1 MTAKPNLREAMPMTA
16 EWVDRQRA
24 ALGAAHVNDCIKR
37 ALAGEPGRFY
47 AMEAGHVLGTPWPAG
62 SVVDADLR
70 FAVVMGCSF
79 AGFIAEP
86 GVKPEGASCE

>member
-1 MTAKPNLREAMPMTA
+1 MTGKRNLREAMPMTA
-16 EWVDRQRA
+16 EWVDRQRG

-37 ALAGEPGRFY
+37 AVAGEPGLFY

-62 SVVDADLR
+62 SVVDADQR
-70 FAVVMGCSF
+70 FSVMMGCEF

-86 GVKPEGASCE
+86 ESQSKGA